1 MKLLTQI
8 KYTDGT
14 EPLPGFKFWGK
25 AFNKAGY
32 NEFLVG
38 ELVSQVMTFAIV
50 AAGLYFFVRLI
61 SSGYG
66 YLTSLGDPTK
76 VASSTKELTN
86 AIVGLT
92 IVVTAFFIMQ
102 LLQNVLGINIV

>member
-1 MKLLTQI
+1 MKLLAQI
-8 KYTDGT
+8 TLPNN
-14 EPLPGFKFWGK
+14 PLPGFEFWKNGGK
-25 AFNKAGY
+25 GDT
-32 NEFLVG
+32 LVG
-38 ELVSQVMTFAIV
+38 DLTSRIMTFAIV

-66 YLTSLGDPTK
+66 YLTSLGDPAK

-86 AIVGLT
+86 AIVGLV

-102 LLQNVLGINIV
+102 LLQSVLGIKII